1 MLLLG
6 IVTYAFSQLESS
18 PPTPSLD
25 GKSQVTAIRQSLE
38 TLDARMSD
46 LAKAQARLRRR
57 PETDRI
63 ARNIEQ
69 ARNGIPAGSTPSSEG
84 LSKEVSTLAEELSAV
99 EGELDRRQ
107 GETAR
112 TLSGIEGRLE
122 ETKGIFN
129 DALDNTGGNPD
140 EALPI
145 LQIVSENL
153 DRVNNELSAVAQ
165 LVKAGEQEGSIMAT
179 ALSKKVSG
187 ILDQVAQSR
196 LAGEKNNDSPAQSDV
211 ALLLVHEE

>member
-1 MLLLG
+1 MKKPRLSARRLSWVASTLLLLG
-6 IVTYAFSQLESS
+6 IVTFAFSQLESP

-25 GKSQVTAIRQSLE
+25 GESQVTAIRQSLE

-46 LAKAQARLRRR
+46 LAKAQARLRLRS
-57 PETDRI
+57 ETDRI

-69 ARNGIPAGSTPSSEG
+69 ARNGIPASSGQASEDLST
-84 LSKEVSTLAEELSAV
+84 EVSKLGEELSAV

-153 DRVNNELSAVAQ
+153 DRVDNELTAVAQ
-165 LVKAGEQEGSIMAT
+165 LVKAGEQEGSIMAKPS
-179 ALSKKVSG
+179 ARKK
-187 ILDQVAQSR
+187 
-196 LAGEKNNDSPAQSDV
+196 
-211 ALLLVHEE
+211 